1 MSIPV
6 ICDRCRSTG
15 IAGEGDFSHLGDLLD
30 FDPVPRKMQRVDGW
44 NADRQRAFIAALAA
58 TGSKRQAALSIGMA
72 PFGVDQMLKA
82 EGNDSFKAAYERAMA
97 IAAQNG
103 SMKIALGVADA
114 AARSSVLASA
124 RASTALT
131 PPSRLR
137 GLPSSPAG
145 EGQGEGAM
153 NEDDQWRL
161 MEALGMKFMK
171 KIAQEREARLAGEIV
186 AADFY
191 LRQIT
196 MIEVAFDLAA
206 TEFGWEANQVLSD
219 IRRGDSGL
227 TEIVSTPFSDY
238 LDTTRRMWWA
248 EEGEPE
254 RPPYPDAR
262 FIERRHSA
270 KGEYATYA
278 DQHATGALTT
288 PARGYSKEQWAQMN
302 GKEQLAAR
310 KRQFKEDAAEQRAYE
325 HRAYE
330 QWRER
335 ASAETKAS
343 EGEGLD

>member
-248 EEGEPE
+248 EESEPASSSAATRPRANMPPTPTSTPPAPS
-254 RPPYPDAR
+254 RPPRAA
-262 FIERRHSA
+262 IRRS
-270 KGEYATYA
+270 
-278 DQHATGALTT
+278 
-288 PARGYSKEQWAQMN
+288 N
-302 GKEQLAAR
+302 GR
-310 KRQFKEDAAEQRAYE
+310 R
-325 HRAYE
+325 
-330 QWRER
+330 
-335 ASAETKAS
+335 
-343 EGEGLD
+343 